1 MRLAI
6 CFDRFGPYHMA
17 RLNSAASHGK
27 VLGVEYHA
35 ETTEYAWE
43 HVAHSSRFERVTL
56 FGGARNTDHGT
67 RCLRDVIARNLD
79 HFRPDVVAI
88 PGWASREALAT
99 ISWCL
104 SRNCPAI
111 LMSETQANDET
122 RRYWK
127 ESIKRRLT
135 RLFSS
140 GLVGGA
146 SHANYLVALGM
157 PRNRVFSGYDA
168 VDNDYFKSGTDA
180 CREAATEWRLRLNL
194 PANYFLASARF
205 ITKKN
210 LGRLLAAYAAYQRAA
225 REQAWH
231 LVLLGDGPLRGELE
245 QLRSKFKITDWVHL
259 PGFVQYDLLPTYYAL
274 ARAFVHASTT
284 EQWGLV
290 VNEAM
295 AAGLPV
301 LVSNRCGCVGELV
314 REGVNGFTF
323 DPNDTD
329 ALTRHLSAFAS
340 AESDLSLLGQ
350 ASRNLIAQ
358 WSPDAF
364 GTGLSQAADV
374 ALSLP
379 RPRPNPFDKALLWTL
394 MQR

>member
-1 MRLAI
+1 
-6 CFDRFGPYHMA
+6 MA
-17 RLNSAASHGK
+17 RINSAASHGT

-43 HVAHSSRFERVTL
+43 QVAYSSLFERVTL
-56 FGGARNTDHGT
+56 FGGARKMDQDT
-67 RCLRDVIARNLD
+67 RCLRDVIARCLD
-79 HFRPDVVAI
+79 RFRPDVVAI
-88 PGWASREALAT
+88 PGWASCEALAT

-122 RRYWK
+122 RHYWK
-127 ESIKRRLT
+127 EAIKRRLT
-135 RLFSS
+135 GLFSS
-140 GLVGGA
+140 ALVGGA
-146 SHANYLVALGM
+146 SHAVYLVELGM
-157 PRNRVFSGYDA
+157 PPDHIFPGYDA
-168 VDNDYFKSGTDA
+168 VDNDYFKSGADA
-180 CREAATEWRLRLNL
+180 CREASAEWRLRLKL
-194 PANYFLASARF
+194 PENYFLASARF
-205 ITKKN
+205 IPKKN
-210 LGRLLAAYAAYQRAA
+210 LGRLLAAYAAYRRAA

-245 QLRSKFKITDWVHL
+245 ILCSKLEITDRVHL
-259 PGFVQYDLLPTYYAL
+259 PGFIQYDLLPAYYAL
-274 ARAFVHASTT
+274 SRAFVHASTT

-301 LVSNRCGCVGELV
+301 LVSNRCGCAGELV

-329 ALTRHLSAFAS
+329 ALTRHLYAFAS
-340 AESDLSLLGQ
+340 AGSDLSLLGQ
-350 ASRNLIAQ
+350 ASRNLIAR
-358 WSPDAF
+358 WSPEAF
-364 GTGLSQAADV
+364 GKGLSQAADV

-379 RPRPNPFDKALLWTL
+379 RPKPGSFDKALLWTL